1 MEAVRLRVKDVDVD
15 VDVDFSCLKIWNGK
29 GGKHRVVT
37 LAIPV
42 SKYETVN

>member
-1 MEAVRLRVKDVDVD
+1 MEAVRLRVKDVD